1 MSEDMNWQ
9 LQSNPIEKKDPTRTV
24 SSRKKMA
31 IQSETLQQKR
41 TYSPD
46 LSGGTSPVAKSDSS
60 SSFSESNKAHSSR
73 SANENQEHLPS
84 QKRSRLDEDPQKLNI
99 GVSADSL
106 SALSR
111 RGITHSTQH
120 KKASVY
126 TDTSEEVPAWMRSK
140 LGNDASHKYDKY
152 GGRRAPERSRAQPE
166 LTNDP
171 YAKYATKLTANADD
185 PYAKYGA
192 RSQTLGDSRV
202 IRREPEPEKPRR
214 MIRNE
219 PLEEPEEPSA
229 EVAAY
234 TSVPTFKGPG
244 NKSEYKTFQSNIS
257 HKENKDVKSII
268 RQHYNQRTHQS
279 KNQGSRTRSPIYKMR
294 NFNNA
299 IKYMLLGNWVKRRS
313 ENAPLVIL
321 DLCCG
326 KGGDLN
332 KCEFVNVNQYVGID
346 ISDASVRE
354 AFSRYSRSK
363 ARWISQNPLSERRD
377 TKKYNF
383 EACFATGDVFSYTVP
398 EILEKN
404 FPGIIDG
411 LFPVDTVS
419 MQFCFHYAWESEE
432 KVRTVLNNVT
442 RSLRPGGTF
451 IGTIP
456 SSDFIRNKI
465 VNKQFTE
472 DRTFGNSLYH
482 VRFENDPPEDG
493 HFQSPYGNRYDYFLK
508 DAVDDVPEYVVPF
521 ETFRLLCEDHGL
533 ILKYKQSF
541 TDIFNQEIPKYFS
554 RLNKNLIDG
563 MKRDDGKYGVEG
575 DEKEAVAFYIGFVFE
590 KVGN

>member
-1 MSEDMNWQ
+1 MTSQDLSLNLDSSHESNEISNHDKPLNSASGDFVGESKGEAT
-9 LQSNPIEKKDPTRTV
+9 SNP
-24 SSRKKMA
+24 S
-31 IQSETLQQKR
+31 
-41 TYSPD
+41 
-46 LSGGTSPVAKSDSS
+46 SDSS
-60 SSFSESNKAHSSR
+60 TPQTRKRPAAEDSSLESNKAASI
-73 SANENQEHLPS
+73 
-84 QKRSRLDEDPQKLNI
+84 D
-99 GVSADSL
+99 GL

-111 RGITHSTQH
+111 RGITHSNQH
-120 KKASVY
+120 KKSSVY
-126 TDTSEEVPAWMRSK
+126 TDTDQEVPAWMRSK
-140 LGNDASHKYDKY
+140 LTNDATHKYDKY
-152 GGRRAPERSRAQPE
+152 GGRRTREAVSARSE
-166 LTNDP
+166 ETKDP
-171 YAKYATKLTANADD
+171 YAKYASKEDKPTTVD

-192 RSQTLGDSRV
+192 RPSSQNDSRV
-202 IRREPEPEKPRR
+202 IRRDPEPERPRR
-214 MIRNE
+214 NYRAEPTEVSTEE
-219 PLEEPEEPSA
+219 PLA

-234 TSVPTFKGPG
+234 TSVPTLKGPG
-244 NKSEYKTFQSNIS
+244 NKTDYKTFQSNIS
-257 HKENKDVKSII
+257 HKENKDVSSII

-299 IKYMLLGNWVKRRS
+299 IKYMLLGNWVKRRA

-363 ARWISQNPLSERRD
+363 ARWIPQNPLAERRD

-404 FPGIIDG
+404 FSGIIDA

-419 MQFCFHYAWESEE
+419 MQFSFHYAWESEE
-432 KVRTVLNNVT
+432 KVRTVLTNVT

-465 VNKQFTE
+465 VKKEFVAE
-472 DRTFGNSLYH
+472 RTFGNSLYH
-482 VRFENDPPEDG
+482 VRFDNEPPEDG
-493 HFQSPYGNRYDYFLK
+493 HFRSPYGNRYDYFLK

-521 ETFRLLCEDHGL
+521 ETLRLLCEDFGL

-541 TDIFNQEIPKYFS
+541 TDIFNQEIPKYFGK
-554 RLNKNLIDG
+554 LNKNLVDG
-563 MKRDDGKYGVEG
+563 MKREDGKYGVEG

>member
-1 MSEDMNWQ
+1 MA
-9 LQSNPIEKKDPTRTV
+9 IENLSPNTDLTHRANDSANDNFKLLRSVNESSLVGSSDRAPTNVTDENTA
-24 SSRKKMA
+24 SLSRKRA
-31 IQSETLQQKR
+31 ADDDHSAE
-41 TYSPD
+41 
-46 LSGGTSPVAKSDSS
+46 KS
-60 SSFSESNKAHSSR
+60 KA
-73 SANENQEHLPS
+73 ALV
-84 QKRSRLDEDPQKLNI
+84 D
-99 GVSADSL
+99 GL

-111 RGITHSTQH
+111 RGITHSNQH
-120 KKASVY
+120 KKSSVY
-126 TDTSEEVPAWMRSK
+126 TDTDQEVPAWMRSK
-140 LGNDASHKYDKY
+140 LTNDASHKYDKY
-152 GGRRAPERSRAQPE
+152 GGRRSHETASARLEE
-166 LTNDP
+166 TKDP
-171 YAKYATKLTANADD
+171 YAKYASKSEENPTAAD

-192 RSQTLGDSRV
+192 RPSALGDSRI
-202 IRREPEPEKPRR
+202 IRRDPEPEKPRR
-214 MIRNE
+214 NYRTE
-219 PLEEPEEPSA
+219 PTDVSTEETVS

-234 TSVPTFKGPG
+234 TSVPTLKGPG
-244 NKSEYKTFQSNIS
+244 NKTDYKTFQSNIS
-257 HKENKDVKSII
+257 HKENKDVSSII

-299 IKYMLLGNWVKRRS
+299 IKYMLLGNWVKRRA

-332 KCEFVNVNQYVGID
+332 KCEFVNVNQYIGID

-363 ARWISQNPLSERRD
+363 ARWIPQNPLSQRRD

-404 FPGIIDG
+404 FSGIIDA

-419 MQFCFHYAWESEE
+419 MQFSFHYAWESEE
-432 KVRTVLNNVT
+432 KVRTVLTNVT

-451 IGTIP
+451 VGTIP

-465 VNKQFTE
+465 LKKEFVAE
-472 DRTFGNSLYH
+472 RTFGNSLYH
-482 VRFENDPPEDG
+482 VRFDNEPPEDG
-493 HFQSPYGNRYDYFLK
+493 QFTSPYGNRYDYFLK

-521 ETFRLLCEDHGL
+521 ETLRLLCEDFGL

-541 TDIFNQEIPKYFS
+541 TDIFNQEIPKYFGK
-554 RLNKNLIDG
+554 LNKNLVDG
-563 MKRDDGKYGVEG
+563 MKREDGKYGVEG